1 MMAGRSAPSLPAAAE
16 RPCAVA
22 RTEMGKI
29 SAARRKVVQL
39 NHQRSLIRTGITL
52 YSLRSELL
60 EERGEVVDG
69 LETGDMLGLSELVI
83 PN

>member
-1 MMAGRSAPSLPAAAE
+1 MTAGRRAPTLPAAAE

-39 NHQRSLIRTGITL
+39 GPNCWKK
-52 YSLRSELL
+52 
-60 EERGEVVDG
+60 EER
-69 LETGDMLGLSELVI
+69 
-83 PN
+83 